1 MPIHL
6 KSPNGKMLFKVLVIN
21 LYDVQLAISPPNPI
35 SCQLE
40 NRNMGK
46 YNGIRVKEDATKFL
60 ANLEGTQP
68 ESKGKESFKVIS
80 AALFHDHHPL
90 HVCTNTIH
98 YW

>member
-40 NRNMGK
+40 NRNMVK
-46 YNGIRVKEDATKFL
+46 YNGIRVKEDATKIL
-60 ANLEGTQP
+60 
-68 ESKGKESFKVIS
+68 GKPGGY
-80 AALFHDHHPL
+80 AAGEQGQGELQGDQCCLVP
-90 HVCTNTIH
+90 
-98 YW
+98 